1 MQVFFSVKEVRM
13 FIEGF
18 VKITPDRI
26 LSDRDVPIYEGKG
39 MQLLQ
44 SAFKSLGTGYA
55 KFYKMDPLC
64 KLGFV
69 ASEILLAGEE
79 GRFEPREDRAVVLMN
94 SASCLADDRLYVKTV
109 EDTEDYY
116 PSPSV
121 FVYTLP
127 NIITGEIAIRNKYY
141 GQTSFYVLPS
151 ADSKLIYETV
161 CDAFQDRRTE
171 SVLAGWTECASEN
184 DFEAVIF
191 LVSKDGVGFT
201 PQAIED
207 ILNR

>member
-1 MQVFFSVKEVRM
+1 MNIK
-13 FIEGF
+13 GF

-26 LSDRDVPIYEGKG
+26 LSDRDIPLYEGHG
-39 MQLLQ
+39 LQLLH

-79 GRFEPREDRAVVLMN
+79 GRFEEREDRAVILMN
-94 SASCLADDRLYVKTV
+94 RSSSLADDRHYVRTV
-109 EDTEDYY
+109 EDSDNYY

-127 NIITGEIAIRNKYY
+127 NIITGEIAIRNKYH
-141 GQTSFYVLPS
+141 GETCFHVLPS
-151 ADSKLIYETV
+151 ADPEMIYDIVT
-161 CDAFQDRRTE
+161 DAFQDRITR
-171 SVLAGWTECASEN
+171 SALAGWTECASDD
-184 DFEAVIF
+184 DFEAVMF
-191 LVSKDGVGFT
+191 LVDADGDGTGFT
-201 PQAIED
+201 PESIER
-207 ILNR
+207 IMEL